1 MGDFNVFLKGQSCT
15 QVSHAPGCRHQWW
28 WDFVLEVAVRREH
41 DSGGPQCELF
51 LKHMPAPH
59 RDFYLI
65 HQSGTS
71 NKTNGAVSYATG
83 HKTTLH
89 L

>member
-28 WDFVLEVAVRREH
+28 WDFVLEV
-41 DSGGPQCELF
+41 
-51 LKHMPAPH
+51 
-59 RDFYLI
+59 
-65 HQSGTS
+65 
-71 NKTNGAVSYATG
+71 GAVSYATG